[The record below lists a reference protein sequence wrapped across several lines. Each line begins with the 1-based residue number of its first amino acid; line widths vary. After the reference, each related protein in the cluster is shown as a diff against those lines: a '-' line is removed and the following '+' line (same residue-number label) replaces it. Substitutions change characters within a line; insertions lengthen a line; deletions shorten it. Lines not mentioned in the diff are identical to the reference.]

1 MRNVALAAL
10 NKHRI
15 KVSVFENLPLHV
27 FVNFGFKCG
36 TKPHCQIYGICRS
49 GKRRSCPGNSFVQ
62 SSKQPQ

>member
-1 MRNVALAAL
+1 MCNVACAAV
-10 NKHRI
+10 NEHRI

-36 TKPHCQIYGICRS
+36 TKPCSQIYGICPQ

-62 SSKQPQ
+62 SSGQPQ